1 MSSNPGRECFVY
13 ITLPGKTSAVTAGKF
28 VLEQTDS
35 GAPLG
40 RFVYGQSY
48 LKNAE
53 AVPIDPVELK
63 LSNETYSTVHL
74 KGVFGPLRDASPDYW
89 ALGGQHLV
97 RRARLVGDILELS
110 YH

>member
-48 LKNAE
+48 LAE
-53 AVPIDPVELK
+53 IARDWLGAHELP
-63 LSNETYSTVHL
+63 Y
-74 KGVFGPLRDASPDYW
+74 R
-89 ALGGQHLV
+89 
-97 RRARLVGDILELS
+97 
-110 YH
+110 

>member
-1 MSSNPGRECFVY
+1 MLRLHHASGQDFSGHSRHICV
-13 ITLPGKTSAVTAGKF
+13 G
-28 VLEQTDS
+28 TDRFRCTTW
-35 GAPLG
+35 
-40 RFVYGQSY
+40 RFVYGQSH

-53 AVPIDPVELK
+53 AVPIDRVELK